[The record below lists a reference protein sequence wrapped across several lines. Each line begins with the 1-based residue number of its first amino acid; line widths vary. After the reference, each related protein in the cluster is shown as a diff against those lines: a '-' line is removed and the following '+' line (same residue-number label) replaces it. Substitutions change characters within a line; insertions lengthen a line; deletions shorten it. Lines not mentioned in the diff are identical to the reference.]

1 VFYSVAKLAANSCGL
16 RLQDQNQTDLL
27 VSTLCVNFKLEMAQ
41 VRISTRGAKRIRQGH
56 LWVYRSDVREASD
69 GEGGAIVR
77 VVDEAGNFVG
87 QAFYS
92 DRSEIALRFL
102 TTHEIAIDRQWW
114 RARLHECAERRATI
128 SRETN
133 AYRLVYS
140 EGDLLPSLIVD
151 VYDNVL
157 VLQTLSQGTEML
169 KSLFVEMLIEQ
180 FSPCAVIE
188 RNDARVRE
196 FEGLD
201 CRTGVLYERVTEPG
215 ADRGPH
221 AGSPRGVVDATGS
234 HQSSR
239 ANDPVAT
246 APGSVTE
253 LDEIEI
259 NQHGVRFIV
268 SPLDGQKTGAF
279 LDQRENYEAARRVAH
294 GRALDCFTFNGGFAL
309 HIAPACESVLAVDI
323 SGDAIAA
330 AQRNAELNGADN
342 IEFRTANVFDALR
355 EMEFG
360 GESFHTIIL
369 DPPAFARNRANV
381 KSAARGYKEINLR
394 ALKLLKAGGVLV
406 TCSCSYHMS
415 EKLFLDIIADAA
427 LDARRRVQIV
437 ERRGQ
442 STDHPVLLGVP
453 ETHYLKCVIAR
464 VVE

>member
-1 VFYSVAKLAANSCGL
+1 
-16 RLQDQNQTDLL
+16 
-27 VSTLCVNFKLEMAQ
+27 MAQ
-41 VRISTRGAKRIRQGH
+41 IKISTRGAKRIRQGH
-56 LWVYRSDVREASD
+56 LWVYRSDVRDASD
-69 GEGGAIVR
+69 ADGGALVR

-102 TTHEIAIDRQWW
+102 TTHEAAIDREWW
-114 RARLHECAERRATI
+114 RARLRQCAERRAAI
-128 SRETN
+128 ARETN

-180 FSPCAVIE
+180 FNPRAVIE

-196 FEGLD
+196 FEGLELKS
-201 CRTGVLYERVTEPG
+201 GVLYG
-215 ADRGPH
+215 
-221 AGSPRGVVDATGS
+221 
-234 HQSSR
+234 
-239 ANDPVAT
+239 DP
-246 APGSVTE
+246 P
-253 LDEIEI
+253 DEIEI
-259 NQHGVRFIV
+259 NQHGVRFVV
-268 SPLDGQKTGAF
+268 SPLGGQKTGAF
-279 LDQRENYEAARRVAH
+279 LDQRENYLAARSVAH

-309 HIAPACESVLAVDI
+309 HIAPSCESVLAVDI

-330 AQRNAELNGADN
+330 AQRNAELNGAGN
-342 IEFRTANVFDALR
+342 VEFRTANVFDALR
-355 EMEFG
+355 EMESG
-360 GESFHTIIL
+360 GERFDTIIL
-369 DPPAFARNRANV
+369 DPPAFAKNHATV

-394 ALKLLKAGGVLV
+394 ALKLLKPGGVLV

-415 EKLFLDIIADAA
+415 EDLFLEIIADAA
-427 LDARRRVQIV
+427 LDARRRVQII
-437 ERRGQ
+437 EKRGQ
-442 STDHPVLLGVP
+442 SSDHPVLLGVP